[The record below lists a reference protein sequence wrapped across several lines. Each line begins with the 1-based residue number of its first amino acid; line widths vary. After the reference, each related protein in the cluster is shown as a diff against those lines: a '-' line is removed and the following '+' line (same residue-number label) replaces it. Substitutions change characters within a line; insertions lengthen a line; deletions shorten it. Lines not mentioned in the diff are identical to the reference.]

1 MRKRRWA
8 CCGADAFDAVAKHGL
23 PCARALTK
31 GAVMHRVLVPT
42 DFSPAALLVTR
53 EVMSWVHAI
62 EGELLLLHVVPDIFL
77 RWLDHLAISF
87 IDQSRLEAAYEDLRA
102 EGQRKFTAWLPD
114 LVPERCRTL
123 VVVGETADAIVEV
136 AQAEMVD
143 VIIMR
148 PPDRRWWRPLLAGG
162 VTDTV
167 MRRAP
172 APVLVWTGLERA
184 ASSGGRQGVRHPH
197 RQDAHEEGAWQG
209 RRRER
214 WERTPVLRSW
224 WARTVSPSTSVN
236 QTSVLSNTAPC
247 RRERKE

>member
-1 MRKRRWA
+1 
-8 CCGADAFDAVAKHGL
+8 
-23 PCARALTK
+23 
-31 GAVMHRVLVPT
+31 MHRVLVPT

-53 EVMSWVHAI
+53 EVMSWVHAM

-77 RWLDHLAISF
+77 RWLDQLAITF

-114 LVPERCRTL
+114 LVAERCRTL

-172 APVLVWTGLERA
+172 VPVLVWTGLEQV
-184 ASSGGRQGVRHPH
+184 ASSGGGKGMRHPH
-197 RQDAHEEGAWQG
+197 KQDANEEGAWQG
-209 RRRER
+209 RSRAR
-214 WERTPVLRSW
+214 WERRPVLRSW
-224 WARTVSPSTSVN
+224 WARRGWPSPSVN
-236 QTSVLSNTAPC
+236 QTSVLSNTVPC
-247 RRERKE
+247 RRERKER